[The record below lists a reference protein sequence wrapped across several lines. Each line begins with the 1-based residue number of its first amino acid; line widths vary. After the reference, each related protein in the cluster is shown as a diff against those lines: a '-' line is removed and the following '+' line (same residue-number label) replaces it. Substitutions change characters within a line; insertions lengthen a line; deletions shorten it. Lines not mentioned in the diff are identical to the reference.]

1 MACNNTMAD
10 RCYVITFERNL
21 YCTVVCDYEEL
32 QDDKN
37 KENKG
42 CTDFCYYTFQF
53 HKHGKKT
60 IMFFKVIEK

>member
-1 MACNNTMAD
+1 MVD
-10 RCYVITFERNL
+10 RCYVITLERNL

-42 CTDFCYYTFQF
+42 CTDFCYYTF
-53 HKHGKKT
+53 
-60 IMFFKVIEK
+60 